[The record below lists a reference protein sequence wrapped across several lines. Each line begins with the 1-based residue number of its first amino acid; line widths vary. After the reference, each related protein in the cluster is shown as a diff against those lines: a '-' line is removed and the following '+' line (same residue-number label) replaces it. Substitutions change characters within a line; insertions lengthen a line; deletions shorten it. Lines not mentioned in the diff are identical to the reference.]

1 VSTRLEGK
9 VALVT
14 GATGNLGS
22 ALARRFAAEGA
33 DLVITS
39 RTRARLDEV
48 ADDIRQE
55 TGRRVEVRPADLS
68 IAADAERVGTEAWEA
83 FGGLDIVLVGA
94 VPPEDDLWAG
104 DVLTTDDDLWASMH
118 ELIVWGPLRMLRV
131 IAPKMMER
139 ERGSILTIVSAT
151 ASMPTPGYD
160 AYGLAKG
167 SLLLLTKYMAKEWGP
182 RNVRVNA
189 INPGAIAT
197 HDNEAELTAQANK
210 TRVFER
216 IAMGRVGQ
224 AREFIDAA
232 VFLVSDEASFVSG
245 QLLSVDGARF

>member
-1 VSTRLEGK
+1 MSGRLDGK

-14 GATGNLGS
+14 GATGNLG
-22 ALARRFAAEGA
+22 AVIAARFAAEGA

-39 RTRARLDEV
+39 RSRERLEAVAGPIRAD
-48 ADDIRQE
+48 
-55 TGRRVEVRPADLS
+55 TGRTVEVVPADLS
-68 IAADAERVGTEAWEA
+68 DASSAAQLGRYAWDALGRI
-83 FGGLDIVLVGA
+83 DIVLVGA

-104 DVLTTDDDLWASMH
+104 DILTTDDALWTSMH
-118 ELIVWGPLRMLRV
+118 ELIVWGPLRMLRELV
-131 IAPKMMER
+131 PKMMGAKG
-139 ERGSILTIVSAT
+139 GSILTIVSAT

-182 RNVRVNA
+182 SNVRVNA

-197 HDNEAELTAQANK
+197 HDNEEELTAMCNT

-232 VFLVSDEASFVSG
+232 LFLVSDEASFVSG